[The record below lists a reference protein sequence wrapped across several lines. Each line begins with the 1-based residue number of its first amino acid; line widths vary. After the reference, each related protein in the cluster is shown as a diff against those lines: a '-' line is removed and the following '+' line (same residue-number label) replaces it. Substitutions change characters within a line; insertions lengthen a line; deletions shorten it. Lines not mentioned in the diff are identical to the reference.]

1 MGKVAENTLLKV
13 QKKKKKGGIV
23 SQFTLFLGAGHG
35 NKR

>member
-1 MGKVAENTLLKV
+1 MRKVAENTLLKV
-13 QKKKKKGGIV
+13 QKKKKKGIV